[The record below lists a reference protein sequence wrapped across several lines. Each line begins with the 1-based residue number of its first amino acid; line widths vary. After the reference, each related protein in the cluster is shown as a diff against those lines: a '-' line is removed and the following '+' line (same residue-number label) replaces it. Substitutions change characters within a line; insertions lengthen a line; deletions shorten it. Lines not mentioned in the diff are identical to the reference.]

1 MPDILFQFHALRKI
15 NPGFMHC
22 LKHAGFQWSLPLL
35 VLSVLTGCAAPQTR
49 LVLEQPSTLPERASV
64 AGVPF
69 YPQEK
74 YYCGPASLAMML
86 NWAGIPAEQHDIAS
100 QIYTPGRE
108 GTLTPDVLAGARRNG
123 ALSVEV
129 SSLHN
134 LLAEIAAG
142 NPVMVFQNLGV
153 RIYPQWHF
161 AVATGY
167 DLDAEN
173 LFLHSGLDPQR
184 VLNINSFE
192 RTWQR
197 ADYWAITVTPPDQ
210 LPSQASEMAVLKG
223 AAGLERAGQYPAAI
237 TAYQTV
243 LQRWPV
249 STIARMGL
257 GNTYYKL
264 GKYSKAAA
272 AFREVIVTDNS
283 HAAAWN
289 NLANALAE
297 QTLYDEAINAAR
309 KAVTLNKD
317 NEIYRTT
324 LAETKAKQSS
334 FRLLQPDE
342 YHEAGHNN

>member
-1 MPDILFQFHALRKI
+1 
-15 NPGFMHC
+15 MHC
-22 LKHAGFQWSLPLL
+22 LKQAGFQCSLL
-35 VLSVLTGCAAPQTR
+35 VFALSILTGCAAPQTR
-49 LVLEQPSTLPERASV
+49 LLLEQPSTLPERASV
-64 AGVPF
+64 TGVPF
-69 YPQEK
+69 YPQEE
-74 YYCGPASLAMML
+74 YYCGPASLAMIL
-86 NWAGIPAEQHDIAS
+86 NWAGIQIEQHDIAN

-123 ALSVEV
+123 ALAVEV

-142 NPVMVFQNLGV
+142 NPVMVFQNLGLK
-153 RIYPQWHF
+153 IYPQWHY

-173 LFLHSGLDPQR
+173 LLLHSGLDPQR

-197 ADYWAITVTPPDQ
+197 AGYWAITVTPPDQ

-243 LQRWPV
+243 LQRWPD
-249 STIARMGL
+249 SKIARMGL

-264 GKYSKAAA
+264 GNYSKAVA
-272 AFREVIVTDNS
+272 AFREVTVIDNS

-289 NLANALAE
+289 NLANALAK
-297 QTLYDEAINAAR
+297 QTLYDEAIKAAR
-309 KAVTLNKD
+309 TAVTLNKE
-317 NEIYRTT
+317 NNIYRTT
-324 LAETKAKQSS
+324 LAETEAKQSS
-334 FRLLQPDE
+334 FRLLQPHE
-342 YHEAGHNN
+342 HHEAGHND